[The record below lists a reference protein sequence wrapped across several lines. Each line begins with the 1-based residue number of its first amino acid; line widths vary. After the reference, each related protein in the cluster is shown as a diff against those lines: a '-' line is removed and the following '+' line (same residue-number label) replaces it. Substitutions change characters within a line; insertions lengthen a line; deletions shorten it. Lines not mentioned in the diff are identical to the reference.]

1 MEWVVCGRVH
11 LTSTRCVGRER
22 YRVGDELKETD
33 CAYLPS
39 LLPASAWIFNYCRHF
54 QDIVTRYAHQS
65 GFHVE
70 RRFGWDCHGLPV
82 EYEIDKTLDIKVN
95 WHVTS

>member
-1 MEWVVCGRVH
+1 MARFPH
-11 LTSTRCVGRER
+11 T
-22 YRVGDELKETD
+22 
-33 CAYLPS
+33 
-39 LLPASAWIFNYCRHF
+39 

-65 GFHVE
+65 GYHVD

-95 WHVTS
+95 LHVTVYLELTLTV